1 LQEEAKRALL
11 EVRRK
16 IEDYIKVDP
25 YFARTLTP
33 YHPLPTA
40 PSIIKEM
47 ARMARRVKVGP
58 MAGVAGAIAE
68 WVGRHLLKFSS
79 EVIVENGG
87 DIYLASSCPRVV
99 KVFSGDSPFR
109 KILSIKIPPE
119 KTPIGICT
127 SSGKIGHS
135 LSFGNADAV
144 VVISSSTIL
153 ADVAATA
160 LGNRIKREEDVEK
173 GIKWIK
179 SIRGI
184 EGVMVIIGKTMG
196 VWGDIELV

>member
-1 LQEEAKRALL
+1 
-11 EVRRK
+11 
-16 IEDYIKVDP
+16 
-25 YFARTLTP
+25 
-33 YHPLPTA
+33 
-40 PSIIKEM
+40 
-47 ARMARRVKVGP
+47 
-58 MAGVAGAIAE
+58 
-68 WVGRHLLKFSS
+68 
-79 EVIVENGG
+79 VENGG

-109 KILSIKIPPE
+109 KILSIKISPE